1 MLEADQRGCQLDRKM
16 DDLIRAAGFQ
26 IDSTKTCLLASA
38 LTCGLCCGYF
48 SLRWPAASSKS
59 EIAQGRVIVGTTTKR
74 PVVAALA
81 VSDRKIVDAGN
92 AQAHQAVLVE
102 FPILVAVAAKPI
114 TAVVVPLGTRNEPR
128 CGSR

>member
-1 MLEADQRGCQLDRKM
+1 M

-26 IDSTKTCLLASA
+26 IDSTKTCPLASA

-74 PVVAALA
+74 PVVTSIAFLNGK
-81 VSDRKIVDAGN
+81 VVDAGD
-92 AQAHQAVLVE
+92 A
-102 FPILVAVAAKPI
+102 
-114 TAVVVPLGTRNEPR
+114 
-128 CGSR
+128 